1 VESEPEKT
9 QSFQETLVVAETIRD
24 SRVLFPLT
32 PAALS
37 LGEGEIGSA
46 GAAE

>member
-1 VESEPEKT
+1 VESEQEKT

-24 SRVLFPLT
+24 LRVLFPLT
-32 PAALS
+32 PALS